1 MMQQVHVCCISLA
14 FQRSEKMTEKR
25 LNSITISSGSAFDA
39 ESLSNLRMDSGRA
52 DIERLLETVLTL
64 QQSSLGHIDIFKM
77 ATDAVVEMIGLNE
90 GLVVAAKP
98 NGWNIIA
105 SSSRNGSNPK
115 DYSKQILERVVTG
128 KKTFF
133 ESVAT
138 SSETKD
144 TENRAF
150 VASPIF
156 DNSDRVVGVLFGS
169 RKMERDTGQCE
180 IPRLEALLLQLIAGV
195 ISSTIICED
204 RRAEASHLQTQLEQ
218 FESPK
223 LVQALKDDSD
233 ILEARER
240 EVTVLFSDIRGFTG
254 LTERVGTEKTFAMIR
269 NLMNQLTGCIL
280 DEEGFIMGYAG
291 DGISA
296 MWNGLSDQPDHAELA
311 CWAAVNMQKEMA
323 KLKQFWNFLTGE
335 QLEARIGISTGTA
348 HVGNVGSRWRLH
360 YSALGSCVN
369 LASRLE
375 AANKFFGSSI
385 LMDDSTKN
393 ALFSRFNIRRIGP
406 VIVKGADQATNVYE
420 LLGEANRAVPQFV
433 QEYETALSLFEARE
447 FASAQQAIASSV
459 EQNVHHDLAAAE
471 LLAQIQSQLSNSSNL
486 EPAIRLSSK

>member
-1 MMQQVHVCCISLA
+1 
-14 FQRSEKMTEKR
+14 MTEKR
-25 LNSITISSGSAFDA
+25 LNSITISGSSAFDA

-64 QQSSLGHIDIFKM
+64 QQSSLGNTDIFKM

-90 GLVVAAKP
+90 GLVVAAKS
-98 NGWNIIA
+98 NGWKIIA
-105 SSSRNGSNPK
+105 SSSRNGSKPR

-133 ESVAT
+133 ESVAGN
-138 SSETKD
+138 SETKD
-144 TENRAF
+144 TDNRAF

-169 RKMERDTGQCE
+169 RKMGSEAEPCE

-204 RRAEASHLQTQLEQ
+204 RRVEASHLQTQLEQ

-223 LVQALKDDSD
+223 LVQAMKNDSE

-254 LTERVGTEKTFAMIR
+254 LTERVGTEKTFKMIR

-311 CWAAVNMQKEMA
+311 CWAAVHMQKVMS
-323 KLKQFWNFLTGE
+323 KLNQFWNFVTGE
-335 QLEARIGISTGTA
+335 KLEARIGISTGTA
-348 HVGNVGSRWRLH
+348 QVGNVGSRWRLH
-360 YSALGSCVN
+360 YSALGPCVN

-385 LMDDSTKN
+385 LINESTKDS
-393 ALFSRFNIRRIGP
+393 LFSSFNIRRIGP
-406 VIVKGADQATNVYE
+406 VVVKGADQATDVYE

-447 FASAQQAIASSV
+447 FAQAQQAVESSI
-459 EQNVHHDLAAAE
+459 EKHDQQDLAAME
-471 LLAQIQSQLSNSSNL
+471 LMSHIKSHLSDSNNL